1 MDATST
7 SIHSGFSTS
16 LPIKYSFAFS
26 KIYRNIPPVYF
37 VSLFVV
43 RLKNNINI
51 SFLFF
56 HFFQNILEKYFS
68 KHEIS
73 IFNENN
79 KRGEKYRNS
88 FRYKSK
94 SKSKFSFHP
103 LSKKRIAFQI
113 DFQWIKSCGKKS
125 SFTLDL
131 TQRVIITK
139 LSLLLLLLLLLFR
152 GKKERKKHPGSK
164 RLDRPSF
171 YSPVSRSDRVISC
184 SGCHWRRG

>member
-51 SFLFF
+51 SFFF
-56 HFFQNILEKYFS
+56 FSFFSKYLGKIFFQTT
-68 KHEIS
+68 HEI
-73 IFNENN
+73 FDENN

-88 FRYKSK
+88 FRYKLK
-94 SKSKFSFHP
+94 SKSNFILSRRKESRFKSIFS
-103 LSKKRIAFQI
+103 
-113 DFQWIKSCGKKS
+113 G
-125 SFTLDL
+125 
-131 TQRVIITK
+131 
-139 LSLLLLLLLLLFR
+139 
-152 GKKERKKHPGSK
+152 
-164 RLDRPSF
+164 
-171 YSPVSRSDRVISC
+171 
-184 SGCHWRRG
+184 

>member
-1 MDATST
+1 MRGERGCGEKLQLCRLPSATREKGRRPILSRRRNGCDEHI

-88 FRYKSK
+88 FRYKLK
-94 SKSKFSFHP
+94 SKSNFILSRRKESRFKSIFS
-103 LSKKRIAFQI
+103 
-113 DFQWIKSCGKKS
+113 G
-125 SFTLDL
+125 
-131 TQRVIITK
+131 
-139 LSLLLLLLLLLFR
+139 
-152 GKKERKKHPGSK
+152 
-164 RLDRPSF
+164 
-171 YSPVSRSDRVISC
+171 
-184 SGCHWRRG
+184 

>member
-1 MDATST
+1 MRGERGCGEKLQLCRLPSATREKGRRPILSRRRNGCDEHI

-68 KHEIS
+68 KLRTKFSMKIISAEKNIEIVSVTSQSRKVNSLFILSRRKESRFKS
-73 IFNENN
+73 IF
-79 KRGEKYRNS
+79 
-88 FRYKSK
+88 
-94 SKSKFSFHP
+94 
-103 LSKKRIAFQI
+103 
-113 DFQWIKSCGKKS
+113 
-125 SFTLDL
+125 
-131 TQRVIITK
+131 
-139 LSLLLLLLLLLFR
+139 
-152 GKKERKKHPGSK
+152 
-164 RLDRPSF
+164 
-171 YSPVSRSDRVISC
+171 
-184 SGCHWRRG
+184 SG

>member
-1 MDATST
+1 MRGEGKEAAAKNCNCAACQVRRAKRVDGRFSLGGEMDATSIYRYIADFRHL
-7 SIHSGFSTS
+7 S
-16 LPIKYSFAFS
+16 PRIKYSFAFS

-88 FRYKSK
+88 FRYKLK
-94 SKSKFSFHP
+94 SKSNFILSRRKESRFKSIFS
-103 LSKKRIAFQI
+103 
-113 DFQWIKSCGKKS
+113 G
-125 SFTLDL
+125 
-131 TQRVIITK
+131 
-139 LSLLLLLLLLLFR
+139 
-152 GKKERKKHPGSK
+152 
-164 RLDRPSF
+164 
-171 YSPVSRSDRVISC
+171 
-184 SGCHWRRG
+184 

>member
-68 KHEIS
+68 KLRTKFSMKIISAEKNIEIVSVTSQSRKVNSLFILSRRKESRFKS
-73 IFNENN
+73 IF
-79 KRGEKYRNS
+79 
-88 FRYKSK
+88 
-94 SKSKFSFHP
+94 
-103 LSKKRIAFQI
+103 
-113 DFQWIKSCGKKS
+113 
-125 SFTLDL
+125 
-131 TQRVIITK
+131 
-139 LSLLLLLLLLLFR
+139 
-152 GKKERKKHPGSK
+152 
-164 RLDRPSF
+164 
-171 YSPVSRSDRVISC
+171 
-184 SGCHWRRG
+184 SG